1 MIFKLIYKYFN
12 NEATEEEVA
21 IVFRWIEASEEN
33 KNTFITL
40 KKEWIISSNS
50 KFSSEL
56 AWESFKK
63 NHLKTFKK
71 KSLRIWQYAAIL
83 FIAIALSKTF
93 SVLTESKTSPLKEVV
108 LELSN
113 GKINLIKDKGE
124 KKYLDSNGN
133 IIAEQHNNEIIYHP
147 IESSAKEPIYN
158 TITIPFGK
166 TFKVTLS
173 DASIVHLNA
182 GSTLKYPEQFVSGNT
197 RNVYLTGEAFFE
209 VSKDEKHPFI
219 VHSGQVD
226 VEVLGTKFNLS
237 SYIDDITTH
246 CELVEGSV
254 RMSESTNYKNN
265 TILAPNQKSAWNNDT
280 KKFEIENIDVKLYT
294 AWVYGELMFQNEP
307 FEHVIKK
314 LERSYGV
321 KIKNNNPLLAKQNFT
336 GTIKIKESSVESILD
351 LFKLDT
357 PFEYEI
363 NKNSIEI
370 IKPKY

>member
-71 KSLRIWQYAAIL
+71 KSLRIWKYAAIL

-147 IESSAKEPIYN
+147 IESSAKDPIYN

-182 GSTLKYPEQFVSGNT
+182 GSTLKFPEQFVSGNT

-254 RMSESTNYKNN
+254 RISESTNYKNN

>member
-108 LELSN
+108 LELSK